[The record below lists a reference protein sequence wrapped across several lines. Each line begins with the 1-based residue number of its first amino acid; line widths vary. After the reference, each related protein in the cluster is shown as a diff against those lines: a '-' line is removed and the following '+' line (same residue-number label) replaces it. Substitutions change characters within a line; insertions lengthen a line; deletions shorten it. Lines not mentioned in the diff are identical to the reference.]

1 MPRMRSFSG
10 SSSPAKISVAESNP
24 SSPSGTG
31 GGEGDAAMATT
42 PASSASD
49 LRLVRTGDTTIPSGV
64 QTRNRKKGDSKDS
77 FSLEDSFSSSMV
89 PAVPSQVQLPPS
101 SSAQAAE
108 ADGGLGMF
116 SAALGTIKEWT
127 NDLMTAPD
135 RLNLTSPTAADG
147 GGEALGELLCGDDN
161 NREVGN
167 ANVDGKSKSN
177 KAGSKL
183 RAAVRSLSPLGRDK
197 VAMNRMKQKLVKAK
211 KAMGASPDRRSSP
224 NRSSSSGGA
233 AATST
238 SKRDLQDQFRTK
250 LQVQTNYDVHGELL
264 NTKDHP
270 NDNEDDDGRARGQKQ
285 KKRSGSAGATAAKGG
300 ARKGQQKEQQ
310 QQPTTLGPVQFLQ
323 HMMSTNCMAGT
334 GLSDLLKEDEESEDG
349 GESNGSSS
357 YDYSSSAV
365 SASSED
371 TGQSSGKNRR
381 QRQQKGRSSRG
392 RQTKASSQSMNTSN
406 GVKVVNKNDK
416 RNRRSG
422 SSSGSRGGSKQAGRP
437 DDIPEEETEEDS
449 AAAAVARLEAEDL
462 NVIGRRPGVG
472 VVRDDGSPTSKQ
484 RTPKQTNRKSIRP
497 AVSEKEGSYVT
508 QLRLFSKV
516 SSTGV

>member
-24 SSPSGTG
+24 SSPGGTG
-31 GGEGDAAMATT
+31 GDEGSAMATT

-64 QTRNRKKGDSKDS
+64 RTRNRKKGDSD
-77 FSLEDSFSSSMV
+77 DSFSSSMV
-89 PAVPSQVQLPPS
+89 PTVPSQVQLPPS

-108 ADGGLGMF
+108 ADDGGLGMF

-135 RLNLTSPTAADG
+135 HLNLTSPAAAEG
-147 GGEALGELLCGDDN
+147 GGDALGGDDN
-161 NREVGN
+161 DREVGN
-167 ANVDGKSKSN
+167 ANVDGKSKSG

-211 KAMGASPDRRSSP
+211 KAMGGSPDRRSSP
-224 NRSSSSGGA
+224 NRSSSSGA

-238 SKRDLQDQFRTK
+238 SKRDLQDQFRTR

-264 NTKDHP
+264 G
-270 NDNEDDDGRARGQKQ
+270 NEDDDGRDQEQKQ
-285 KKRSGSAGATAAKGG
+285 KKRSGSAGATTAKGG

-323 HMMSTNCMAGT
+323 QMMSTNCMAGT

-349 GESNGSSS
+349 EESHGSSS

-371 TGQSSGKNRR
+371 TGQSSENNRR
-381 QRQQKGRSSRG
+381 QRQRKGRSSRG
-392 RQTKASSQSMNTSN
+392 RQTKASSQSMNTST
-406 GVKVVNKNDK
+406 GVKVVNKKDK
-416 RNRRSG
+416 RNRRGG
-422 SSSGSRGGSKQAGRP
+422 SSSGSRGSSRGGRRGGSGSKLSGRP
-437 DDIPEEETEEDS
+437 YDIPEEETEEDS

>member
-1 MPRMRSFSG
+1 MRSFSG
-10 SSSPAKISVAESNP
+10 SSSPAKISVAEGNP
-24 SSPSGTG
+24 SSPGGTG
-31 GGEGDAAMATT
+31 GDEGSAMATT

-64 QTRNRKKGDSKDS
+64 RTRNRKKGDSD
-77 FSLEDSFSSSMV
+77 DSFSSSMV

-108 ADGGLGMF
+108 ADDGGLGMF

-135 RLNLTSPTAADG
+135 HLNLTSPAAADG
-147 GGEALGELLCGDDN
+147 GGDALGGDDN
-161 NREVGN
+161 DREVGST
-167 ANVDGKSKSN
+167 NVDGRSKSGR
-177 KAGSKL
+177 AGSKL

-211 KAMGASPDRRSSP
+211 KAMGGSPDRRSSP
-224 NRSSSSGGA
+224 NRSSSSAGA
-233 AATST
+233 AGTST

-264 NTKDHP
+264 GTNDHP
-270 NDNEDDDGRARGQKQ
+270 NDNEDDDGRAQEQKR
-285 KKRSGSAGATAAKGG
+285 KKRSGSAGATTAKVG
-300 ARKGQQKEQQ
+300 ARKGQQKEEQ
-310 QQPTTLGPVQFLQ
+310 QQPTLGPVQFLQ
-323 HMMSTNCMAGT
+323 QMMSTNCMAGT
-334 GLSDLLKEDEESEDG
+334 GLSDLLKEDEES
-349 GESNGSSS
+349 SHGSSS

-371 TGQSSGKNRR
+371 TGQSSGNNRR
-381 QRQQKGRSSRG
+381 QRQPKGRSSRG
-392 RQTKASSQSMNTSN
+392 RQTKASSQSMNTST
-406 GVKVVNKNDK
+406 GVKFVNKKDK
-416 RNRRSG
+416 RNRRGGS
-422 SSSGSRGGSKQAGRP
+422 SSSGSRGGSRGGRRGGSGSKLSGRP
-437 DDIPEEETEEDS
+437 YDIPEEETEEDS

-484 RTPKQTNRKSIRP
+484 RTPKQTNRKAIRP